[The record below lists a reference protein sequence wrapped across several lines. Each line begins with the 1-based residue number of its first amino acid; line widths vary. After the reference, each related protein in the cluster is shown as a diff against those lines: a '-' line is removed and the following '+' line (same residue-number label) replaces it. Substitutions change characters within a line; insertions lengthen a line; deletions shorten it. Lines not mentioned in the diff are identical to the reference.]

1 MSFLILII
9 GFFFLIKGADMFVE
23 GAASIARKFNVPAMI
38 IGLTIVA
45 MGTSAPEAA
54 VSITSSLAG
63 QNDMSVANVVG
74 SNFFNILVVLG
85 VSSIIAKLP
94 VQRNTIKKDAPFLL
108 LVSALLLLFGL
119 NLNINRIEG
128 LIFLAVFTYF
138 LVDTVKSA
146 KKRDAPFLLLVSAL
160 LLLFGL
166 NLNINR
172 IEGLIF
178 LAVFT
183 YFLVD
188 TVKSAKKSS
197 QETANEAAT
206 TMDIEVAEESS
217 MPKTI
222 LLSIIGVVGIVLGG
236 DMVVNSATDIATS
249 FGMSANLVGLTIVAV
264 GTSLPEFVTSV
275 VAIRKGET
283 EIAIG
288 NVIGSNI
295 FNILLVLGLAATISP
310 ITISTLALIDVLF
323 MVAITVLLYFFMKKD
338 NSLVKSQGIMVVITV
353 LLYFFMKKDNSLVK
367 SQGIIFLVI
376 YVAYMAYT
384 IIR

>member
-9 GFFFLIKGADMFVE
+9 GFILLIKGADVFVE
-23 GAASIARKFNVPAMI
+23 GASSIAKKFNVPSMI

-94 VQRNTIKKDAPFLL
+94 VQKDTIKKDTPFLIL
-108 LVSALLLLFGL
+108 ISALLLVFGI
-119 NLNINRIEG
+119 NLKIGRVEG
-128 LIFLAVFTYF
+128 LVLLVFFAYF
-138 LVDTVKSA
+138 LINTIKSA
-146 KKRDAPFLLLVSAL
+146 KNTSVND
-160 LLLFGL
+160 
-166 NLNINR
+166 
-172 IEGLIF
+172 
-178 LAVFT
+178 
-183 YFLVD
+183 
-188 TVKSAKKSS
+188 SS
-197 QETANEAAT
+197 ETGETAIAIET
-206 TMDIEVAEESS
+206 TTEIS

-222 LLSIIGVVGIVLGG
+222 LISLVGIVGIVVGG
-236 DMVVNSATDIATS
+236 DMVVDAATSIATS

-264 GTSLPEFVTSV
+264 GTSLPEFVTSI
-275 VAIRKGET
+275 VAIKKGET

-295 FNILLVLGLAATISP
+295 FNILLVLGLAAVINPISMSMLAFIDIIFMIL
-310 ITISTLALIDVLF
+310 ITL
-323 MVAITVLLYFFMKKD
+323 LLYMFMKKR
-338 NSLVKSQGIMVVITV
+338 
-353 LLYFFMKKDNSLVK
+353 NSLVK
-367 SQGIIFLVI
+367 SQGIILVALYI
-376 YVAYMAYT
+376 AYMSYT